1 MMTTDDLLHELE
13 QETETTRRVLS
24 RVPETHL
31 DWRPHERSLTL
42 GQLAMH
48 VAMIPGAIAELSL
61 QPTFDAATPIP
72 RPGASSTEELL
83 TVLDESVARARSVL
97 HAMDDAELGAPWR
110 AMAGDVEVL
119 RMTRAQLLRSV
130 LLNHWYHHRGQLTV
144 YLRQVGARVPSV
156 YGPSADEAPGGA

>member
-1 MMTTDDLLHELE
+1 MLTTDDLLRELE
-13 QETETTRRVLS
+13 QETETTRRVLV
-24 RVPETHL
+24 RVPKTHL

-48 VAMIPGAIAELSL
+48 VAMIPGAIAELAL

-72 RPGASSTEELL
+72 RPSASSSEELL
-83 TVLDESVARARSVL
+83 AVLDDSVARARSVL
-97 HAMDDAELGAPWR
+97 GAMDDAALELPWR

-119 RMTRAQLLRSV
+119 RMSRAELLRSV
-130 LLNHWYHHRGQLTV
+130 MLNHWYHHRGQLTV

-156 YGPSADEAPGGA
+156 YGPSADEAPGA